1 MIIGTAGHIDH
12 GKTSLVRSLTGIDT
26 DRLKEERARG
36 ISIELGYA
44 YTPLVGGDVLGYVDV
59 PGHERLIHTMVAGA
73 GGIDFA
79 LLVIAADDGI
89 MPQTREHLA
98 IIELLGV
105 TQGAIALTKIDRVA
119 EARVRT
125 VGEQIANLLSGGPLA
140 GARQFPLVA
149 TDADDPGV
157 VALRTHLHAAAA
169 ASRTRYPEDRLFRL
183 AIDRVFTLPGR
194 GTVVA
199 GMVRA
204 GRVEV
209 DDWLSV
215 MPRAMAVRVRSIHA
229 QNRETS
235 VGRAGQRCA
244 LLLAGVEKSEVARGD
259 WLAHPQALIA
269 TKRIDVRL
277 RLLAAGEGIANRA
290 SVHVYLGT
298 AHRVARAAMLE
309 GDDLAPGAS
318 ARVQLTFDGPL
329 CAAPGDS
336 LILRDAQAAHTLGGG
351 TVLDSHAPARRRRS
365 PQRLA
370 YLAAIERLL
379 AGEGLEP
386 LLREAPEGIALQQLA
401 GLCGCEPERVSLP
414 GDARIVDAGAGARL
428 VILDTHWHALGERA
442 AAAVRAF
449 HAEQPHDSGIDRGRL
464 RRMTAPGMPDGAWRV
479 LIEEL
484 LARKVIEKTH
494 HALHL
499 PGHRISLS
507 PAEQGLAET
516 LCRAIAAGG
525 FDPPWVRDLALRTH
539 AGEEEV
545 RRVLR
550 SCAIQGQV
558 LQVVR
563 DLFYH
568 RDRMR
573 ELAVILRRLVTEH
586 RLVETARYRDAIQV
600 GRKRAIQILEF
611 FDRVGYT
618 RRILDARIL
627 RTDSAWQEDTE
638 Q

>member
-12 GKTSLVRSLTGIDT
+12 GKTSLVRSLTGIET
-26 DRLKEERARG
+26 DRLKEERERG

-44 YTPLVGGDVLGYVDV
+44 YTPLAGGDVLGYVDV

-79 LLVIAADDGI
+79 LLVIAADDGV

-98 IIELLGV
+98 ILELLGV
-105 TQGAIALTKIDRVA
+105 AQGAIALTKIDRVA
-119 EARVRT
+119 EARVLS
-125 VGEQIANLLSGGPLA
+125 VQEQIAALLAGRPLG

-149 TDADDPGV
+149 TLAEDPGV
-157 VALRTHLHAAAA
+157 VALRTHLHATAAA
-169 ASRTRYPEDRLFRL
+169 ARPRHPEDRLFRL

-209 DDWLSV
+209 DDWLTV
-215 MPRAMAVRVRSIHA
+215 MPRGMAVRVRSIHA
-229 QNRETS
+229 QNQESS

-244 LLLAGVEKSEVARGD
+244 LLLAGIEKSEVTRGD
-259 WLAHPQALIA
+259 WLAHPQALSA
-269 TKRIDVRL
+269 ARRIDVRL
-277 RLLAAGEGIANRA
+277 RLLGEGAGVANRA
-290 SVHVYLGT
+290 PVHVHLGT
-298 AHRVARAAMLE
+298 AHRVARTVMLE
-309 GDDLAPGAS
+309 GDELARGAS
-318 ARVQLTFDGPL
+318 ARVQLVFDAPM

-351 TVLDSHAPARRRRS
+351 TVLDPNAPARRRRS
-365 PQRLA
+365 PQRLR
-370 YLAAIERLL
+370 YLAAMERLL
-379 AGEGLEP
+379 AGEGIEP
-386 LLREAPEGIALQQLA
+386 LLREAPEGITLRELA
-401 GLCGCEPERVSLP
+401 GLCGCEPELISLP
-414 GDARIVDAGAGARL
+414 SDARVVDAGARIRV
-428 VILDTHWHALGERA
+428 VILDTHWRALGERA

-449 HAEQPHDSGIDRGRL
+449 HADEPHASGVDRGRL
-464 RRMTAPGMPDGAWRV
+464 RRMTAPCMPDGVWRA
-479 LIEEL
+479 LIAEL
-484 LARKVIEKTH
+484 LERKVLEQTH

-507 PAEQGLAET
+507 PSEQGLAET

-525 FDPPWVRDLALRTH
+525 FDPPWVRDLALRTR
-539 AGEEEV
+539 AREDEV

-558 LQVVR
+558 HQVVH
-563 DLFYH
+563 DLFYD
-568 RDRMR
+568 RDRIR
-573 ELAVILRRLVTEH
+573 ELAAIVRRLVTEH
-586 RLVETARYRDAIQV
+586 RLVETAHYRDAIGL
-600 GRKRAIQILEF
+600 GRKRTIQILEF

-618 RRILDARIL
+618 RRVLDARIL
-627 RTDSAWQEDTE
+627 RSDSAWQEN
-638 Q
+638 

>member
-125 VGEQIANLLSGGPLA
+125 VGEQIAALLSGGPLA
-140 GARQFPLVA
+140 GAPQFPLVA
-149 TDADDPGV
+149 TVADDPGV
-157 VALRTHLHAAAA
+157 VALRAHLHAAAA
-169 ASRTRYPEDRLFRL
+169 MSRTRYPEDRLFRL

-479 LIEEL
+479 LIVEL

>member
-44 YTPLVGGDVLGYVDV
+44 YTPLAGGDVLGYVDV

-79 LLVIAADDGI
+79 LLVIAADDGV

-98 IIELLGV
+98 ILELLGV
-105 TQGAIALTKIDRVA
+105 AQGAVALTKIDRVA

-125 VGEQIANLLSGGPLA
+125 VGEQIAALLSGGPLA

-157 VALRTHLHAAAA
+157 VALRTHLHAAAVT
-169 ASRTRYPEDRLFRL
+169 SRTRYPEDRLFRL

-209 DDWLSV
+209 EDWLSV
-215 MPRAMAVRVRSIHA
+215 MPRGMAVRVRSIHA

-235 VGRAGQRCA
+235 MGRAGQRCA
-244 LLLAGVEKSEVARGD
+244 LLLAGAEKSDVARGD
-259 WLAHPQALIA
+259 WLAHPQSLIA
-269 TKRIDVRL
+269 TRRIDVRL

-290 SVHVYLGT
+290 SVHVHLGT

-318 ARVQLTFDGPL
+318 ARVQLVFDGPL

-351 TVLDSHAPARRRRS
+351 TVLDAHAPARRRRS

-386 LLREAPEGIALQQLA
+386 LLREAPEGIAQQQLA
-401 GLCGCEPERVSLP
+401 GLCGCAPERVSIP
-414 GDARIVDAGAGARL
+414 VDARIVDAGAGARL
-428 VILDTHWHALGERA
+428 VILDAHWQALGDRA
-442 AAAVRAF
+442 ATAVRTF
-449 HAEQPHDSGIDRGRL
+449 HAEEPHESGIDRGRL
-464 RRMTAPGMPDGAWRV
+464 RRMTAPGMPDGVWRA

-484 LARKVIEKTH
+484 LARKVLEKTH

-539 AGEEEV
+539 AGEDEV

-550 SCAIQGQV
+550 SCAIEGQV

-563 DLFYH
+563 DLFYD

-573 ELAVILRRLVTEH
+573 ELAVILRRLVAEH
-586 RLVETARYRDAIQV
+586 RLVETARYRDAIRV

>member
-414 GDARIVDAGAGARL
+414 DDARIVDAGAGARL

>member
-44 YTPLVGGDVLGYVDV
+44 YTPLAGGDVLGYVDV

-98 IIELLGV
+98 ILELLGV
-105 TQGAIALTKIDRVA
+105 AQGAVALTKIDRVA
-119 EARVRT
+119 EARVLT
-125 VGEQIANLLSGGPLA
+125 VREQIAALLCGGPLG
-140 GARQFPLVA
+140 GAPQFPLVA
-149 TDADDPGV
+149 TAADDPGV
-157 VALRTHLHAAAA
+157 VALRTHLHAVAA
-169 ASRTRYPEDRLFRL
+169 ASDSRHPEDRLFRL

-194 GTVVA
+194 GTVAA

-204 GRVEV
+204 GRVEI
-209 DDWLSV
+209 DDWLTV
-215 MPRAMAVRVRSIHA
+215 MPRGMAVRVRSIHA

-244 LLLAGVEKSEVARGD
+244 LLLAGTEKSAVARGD

-269 TKRIDVRL
+269 ARRIDVRL
-277 RLLAAGEGIANRA
+277 RLLAGGEGVANRA
-290 SVHVYLGT
+290 SVHVHLGT
-298 AHRVARAAMLE
+298 AHRVARIVMLD
-309 GDDLAPGAS
+309 GDELASGAS
-318 ARVQLTFDGPL
+318 ARVQLVFEEPM
-329 CAAPGDS
+329 CAAPGDA

-351 TVLDSHAPARRRRS
+351 TVLDPRAPARRRRS

-379 AGEGLEP
+379 AGEGIEP
-386 LLREAPEGIALQQLA
+386 LLREASEGITLEELA
-401 GLCGCEPERVSLP
+401 GLCGCEPERISLP
-414 GDARIVDAGAGARL
+414 GDARIIDAGGGIRL
-428 VILDTHWHALGERA
+428 VILDAHWQALGERA
-442 AAAVRAF
+442 AAAVRVF
-449 HAEQPHDSGIDRGRL
+449 HAEEPHEPGIDRGRL
-464 RRMTAPGMPDGAWRV
+464 RRMTAPRMPDGVWRA
-479 LIEEL
+479 LITEL
-484 LARKVIEKTH
+484 LARKVLEKNY

-507 PAEQGLAET
+507 AAEQGLAEA

-539 AGEEEV
+539 ASEDEV

-563 DLFYH
+563 DLFYD
-568 RDRMR
+568 RDRIR
-573 ELAVILRRLVTEH
+573 ELAAILRGLVAEH
-586 RLVETARYRDAIQV
+586 RLLETARYRDAIRV
-600 GRKRAIQILEF
+600 GRKRSIQILEF

-627 RTDSAWQEDTE
+627 RTDSAWQED
-638 Q
+638 

>member
-79 LLVIAADDGI
+79 LLVIAADDGV

-105 TQGAIALTKIDRVA
+105 TQGVIALTKIDRVA
-119 EARVRT
+119 ESRVRT
-125 VGEQIANLLSGGPLA
+125 VGEQIAALLSGGPLA
-140 GARQFPLVA
+140 GAPQFPLVA

-157 VALRTHLHAAAA
+157 VALRAHLHAAAA
-169 ASRTRYPEDRLFRL
+169 TSRTRYPEDRLFRL

-215 MPRAMAVRVRSIHA
+215 MPRAMPVRVRSIHA

-244 LLLAGVEKSEVARGD
+244 LLLAGIEKSEVARGD

-290 SVHVYLGT
+290 TVHVHLGT

-318 ARVQLTFDGPL
+318 ARVQLVFDGPL
-329 CAAPGDS
+329 CAAPGDF

-370 YLAAIERLL
+370 YLATIERLL
-379 AGEGLEP
+379 SGEGLEP

-414 GDARIVDAGAGARL
+414 GGARIVDAGAGSPL
-428 VILDTHWHALGERA
+428 VILDTHWQALGERA

-449 HAEQPHDSGIDRGRL
+449 HAEQPHESGIDRGRL
-464 RRMTAPGMPDGAWRV
+464 RRMTAPAMPDGLWRA

-484 LARKVIEKTH
+484 LVRKVLEQTH
-494 HALHL
+494 YALHL

-507 PAEQGLAET
+507 PAEQGLAEI

-525 FDPPWVRDLALRTH
+525 FDPPWVRELALRTQT
-539 AGEEEV
+539 GEDEV

-563 DLFYH
+563 DLFYD
-568 RDRMR
+568 RDRIR

-586 RLVETARYRDAIQV
+586 RLVETARYRDAIRV

-627 RTDSAWQEDTE
+627 RTDSAWQEGTE

>member
-26 DRLKEERARG
+26 DRLKEEQARG

-44 YTPLVGGDVLGYVDV
+44 YTPLEGGDVLGYVDV

-79 LLVIAADDGI
+79 LLVIAADDGV

-98 IIELLGV
+98 ILELLGV
-105 TQGAIALTKIDRVA
+105 AQGAVALTKIDRVT
-119 EARVRT
+119 EARVRA
-125 VGEQIANLLSGGPLA
+125 VGEEIATLLCQGPLA
-140 GARQFPLVA
+140 GAPQFSLVA
-149 TDADDPGV
+149 TAADDPGV

-169 ASRTRYPEDRLFRL
+169 ASPTRYPEDRLFRL

-209 DDWLSV
+209 DDWLTV
-215 MPRAMAVRVRSIHA
+215 MPRGRAVRVRSIHA
-229 QNRETS
+229 QNRETP

-244 LLLAGVEKSEVARGD
+244 LLLAGTEKSEVARGD

-269 TKRIDVRL
+269 TRRIDVRL
-277 RLLAAGEGIANRA
+277 RLLAGGEGIANRA
-290 SVHVYLGT
+290 SVHVHLGT
-298 AHRVARAAMLE
+298 ARRVARAAMLE
-309 GDDLAPGAS
+309 GDDLAPGGS
-318 ARVQLTFDGPL
+318 ARVQLVFDAPL
-329 CAAPGDS
+329 CATPGDS

-351 TVLDSHAPARRRRS
+351 TVLDSRAPARRRRS

-379 AGEGLEP
+379 AGEGIEP
-386 LLREAPEGIALQQLA
+386 LLREAPEGIALQELA
-401 GLCGCEPERVSLP
+401 ALYGCEPERLSVPSA
-414 GDARIVDAGAGARL
+414 ARMIDAGAGSRL
-428 VILDTHWHALGERA
+428 VILDAHWHSLGERA
-442 AAAVRAF
+442 AAAMRAF
-449 HAEQPHDSGIDRGRL
+449 HAEEPHESGIDRGRL
-464 RRMTAPGMPDGAWRV
+464 RRMTAPGMPDGVWRA
-479 LIEEL
+479 LIAEL
-484 LARKVIEKTH
+484 LARKVLEKTH

-539 AGEEEV
+539 ASEDEV

-550 SCAIQGQV
+550 SCAIRGQV
-558 LQVVR
+558 LQVVH
-563 DLFYH
+563 DLFYD
-568 RDRMR
+568 RDRIR
-573 ELAVILRRLVTEH
+573 ELAVILRGLVTEH
-586 RLVETARYRDAIQV
+586 RLLETARYRDAIRV

-618 RRILDARIL
+618 RRILDARVL
-627 RTDSAWQEDTE
+627 RIDSAWQED
-638 Q
+638 

>member
-298 AHRVARAAMLE
+298 AHRVARVAMLE

>member
-12 GKTSLVRSLTGIDT
+12 GKTSLVRSLTGVDT

-44 YTPLVGGDVLGYVDV
+44 YTPLAGGDVLGYVDV

-79 LLVIAADDGI
+79 LLVVAADDGI

-98 IIELLGV
+98 ILELLGV
-105 TQGAIALTKIDRVA
+105 AQGAVALTKIDRVA
-119 EARVRT
+119 ETRVRT
-125 VGEQIANLLSGGPLA
+125 VQEQIAALLARGALGGAP
-140 GARQFPLVA
+140 QFPLIA
-149 TDADDPGV
+149 TAPDDPGV
-157 VALRTHLHAAAA
+157 LALRTHLHAIAA
-169 ASRTRYPEDRLFRL
+169 ASPTQYPEDRLFRL

-209 DDWLSV
+209 GDGLSV
-215 MPRAMAVRVRSIHA
+215 MPRGLAVRVRSIHA

-244 LLLAGVEKSEVARGD
+244 LLLAGTEKSEVARGD
-259 WLAHPQALIA
+259 WLAHPQALGA
-269 TKRIDVRL
+269 ARRIDVRL
-277 RLLAAGEGIANRA
+277 RLLAGGEGIASRA
-290 SVHVYLGT
+290 SVHVHLGT
-298 AHRVARAAMLE
+298 AHRVGRAAMLE

-318 ARVQLTFDGPL
+318 ARVQLVFDRPV
-329 CAAPGDS
+329 CAVPGDA

-351 TVLDSHAPARRRRS
+351 TVLDARAPARRRRS

-379 AGEGLEP
+379 AGEGIEP
-386 LLREAPEGIALQQLA
+386 LLREAPEGIDLQELA
-401 GLCGCEPERVSLP
+401 GLCGCEPERLP
-414 GDARIVDAGAGARL
+414 LPSGARLVDAGAGTRR
-428 VILDTHWHALGERA
+428 VILDTHWQALGERA
-442 AAAVRAF
+442 AAAVRAV
-449 HAEQPHDSGIDRGRL
+449 HAEEPHESGIDRGRL
-464 RRMTAPGMPDGAWRV
+464 RRMTAPGMPDGVWRALV
-479 LIEEL
+479 AEL
-484 LARKVIEKTH
+484 LARKVLEKTH

-507 PAEQGLAET
+507 AAEQGLAET
-516 LCRAIAAGG
+516 LCRAIAVGG

-539 AGEEEV
+539 ASEDEV

-558 LQVVR
+558 LQIVH
-563 DLFYH
+563 DLFYD
-568 RDRMR
+568 RDRIR

-586 RLVETARYRDAIQV
+586 REVETARYRDAIGV

-627 RTDSAWQEDTE
+627 RADSAWHEDVGS
-638 Q
+638 

>member
-1 MIIGTAGHIDH
+1 
-12 GKTSLVRSLTGIDT
+12 
-26 DRLKEERARG
+26 
-36 ISIELGYA
+36 
-44 YTPLVGGDVLGYVDV
+44 
-59 PGHERLIHTMVAGA
+59 
-73 GGIDFA
+73 
-79 LLVIAADDGI
+79 
-89 MPQTREHLA
+89 
-98 IIELLGV
+98 
-105 TQGAIALTKIDRVA
+105 
-119 EARVRT
+119 
-125 VGEQIANLLSGGPLA
+125 
-140 GARQFPLVA
+140 
-149 TDADDPGV
+149 
-157 VALRTHLHAAAA
+157 LHAAAA